1 MPSRWLFA
9 AGAWVLIALGLAHL
23 FGHYSLVTTE
33 PADETHRRLLDLMRG
48 YQFDHGHNFLRS
60 TMEILAGFSLAFSVL
75 SLALGLLDLVVLR
88 HSRAWPSLLREV
100 ATVNAG
106 ALGILTALAL
116 RYWFPVPFL
125 FLAAAFLCFVTALGV
140 SPRRG

>member
-1 MPSRWLFA
+1 
-9 AGAWVLIALGLAHL
+9 
-23 FGHYSLVTTE
+23 
-33 PADETHRRLLDLMRG
+33 MRG

-60 TMEILAGFSLAFSVL
+60 TMEILVGFSFAFTLLLAG
-75 SLALGLLDLVVLR
+75 LGLHDLVVLR
-88 HSRAWPSLLREV
+88 HASGWPPLLREV

-106 ALGILTALAL
+106 ASGILTALAL

-125 FLAAAFLCFVTALGV
+125 LLAAAFLCFVTALGV